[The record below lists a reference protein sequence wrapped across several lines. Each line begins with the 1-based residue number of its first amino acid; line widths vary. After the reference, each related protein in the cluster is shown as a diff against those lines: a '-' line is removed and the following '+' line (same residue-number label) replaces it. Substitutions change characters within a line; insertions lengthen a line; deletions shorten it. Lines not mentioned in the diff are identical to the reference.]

1 MYSASDK
8 SIKSLQ
14 NNVVNDL
21 GKPVVFLGRY
31 GVLCFGT
38 IDKITGLVEQRAMLL
53 KKLSC
58 SSFEVS
64 GIFNFRDVAEG
75 KEAHGTTCFLHKL
88 IVFCIS

>member
-1 MYSASDK
+1 M
-8 SIKSLQ
+8 Q

-21 GKPVVFLGRY
+21 RKPVVFFGRY
-31 GVLCFGT
+31 DVLCFGT

-64 GIFNFRDVAEG
+64 GIFNFEDVTEEG
-75 KEAHGTTCFLHKL
+75 KEAHGTPVSPQAYCVLY
-88 IVFCIS
+88 

>member
-1 MYSASDK
+1 M
-8 SIKSLQ
+8 Q

-21 GKPVVFLGRY
+21 GKPVVFFGRY
-31 GVLCFGT
+31 DVLCFGT

-64 GIFNFRDVAEG
+64 GIFNFEDVQKKARKHMEPPVSPQ
-75 KEAHGTTCFLHKL
+75 AYCVLY
-88 IVFCIS
+88 